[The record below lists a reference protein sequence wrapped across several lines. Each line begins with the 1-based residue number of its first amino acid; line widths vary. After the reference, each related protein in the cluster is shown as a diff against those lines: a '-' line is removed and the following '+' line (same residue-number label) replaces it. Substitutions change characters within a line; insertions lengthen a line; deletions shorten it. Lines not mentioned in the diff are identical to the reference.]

1 MPVDARA
8 RFLALLQLAVSD
20 GTLVK
25 LTLGKSR
32 SADATLKNL
41 FVRPVQL
48 KAGPHLS
55 FLWRYT
61 ARDVTK
67 NHPVSEA
74 LVQLDPLI
82 GRMFLDAH
90 LFTATENIQL
100 ECQPDGSA
108 RLHQKTTARART
120 PVR

>member
-8 RFLALLQLAVSD
+8 QFIALLQLAVSD

-32 SADATLKNL
+32 SSDATLKNL

-48 KAGPHLS
+48 KAGSHLS

-61 ARDVTK
+61 VRDVTK
-67 NHPVSEA
+67 NYPVPDA
-74 LVQLDPLI
+74 LAKIDPLI
-82 GRMFLDAH
+82 GQMFLDAH
-90 LFTATENIQL
+90 LFTSSESVQL
-100 ECQPDGSA
+100 E
-108 RLHQKTTARART
+108 
-120 PVR
+120 